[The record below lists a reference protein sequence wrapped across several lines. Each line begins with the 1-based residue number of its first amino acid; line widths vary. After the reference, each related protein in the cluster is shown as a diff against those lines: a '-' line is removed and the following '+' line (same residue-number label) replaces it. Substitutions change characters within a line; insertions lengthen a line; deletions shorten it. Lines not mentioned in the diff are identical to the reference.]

1 MSLEYD
7 LNSEELEF
15 PLQSMFPIRLVV
27 ALW

>member
-7 LNSEELEF
+7 LNSEELES
-15 PLQSMFPIRLVV
+15 PLQSIFPIKLVV